1 MEYVALSVEIEGP
14 FKDIIIAELGNAGF
28 ESFEDTATGFK
39 AYIPAPDFNLEAFEG
54 FLMEYAEFTSIGYAY
69 ETIADKN
76 WNEEWEKAF
85 QPVSVTDQIYIRAVF
100 HPANDSFPHQLVI
113 QPKQAF
119 GTGHHTTTSLMLEN
133 ILSLNLQGKRV
144 LDCGTG
150 TGILAIMAYK
160 LGAAYINAYDTDSWS
175 IENTNENLALNLVS
189 GVDVWQGKITDM
201 EATEPFDIVLA
212 NINRNILIAEM
223 AQYAAVMAPSAQLL
237 LSGFYKSDIELVADA
252 ATKAGLTYVKEQS
265 GFETWTVL
273 HFEKSLK

>member
-1 MEYVALSVEIEGP
+1 MEYVALSIDIEGP
-14 FKDIIIAELGNAGF
+14 FKDIVIAELGNAGF
-28 ESFEDTATGFK
+28 ESFEDTPTGFK
-39 AYIPAPDFNLEAFEG
+39 GYIPSPDFDVSNIEG
-54 FLMEYAEFTSIGYAY
+54 ILMEYAEFTSIGYAY
-69 ETIADKN
+69 ETLPDKN

-100 HPANDSFPHQLVI
+100 HPANEAFKHQLVI

-133 ILSLNLQGKRV
+133 MLTLKFEGTRV

-150 TGILAIMAYK
+150 TGILAILAHK
-160 LGAAYINAYDTDSWS
+160 LGSAYINAYDTDSWS
-175 IENTNENLALNLVS
+175 IENTQENLNLNEVS
-189 GVDVWQGKITDM
+189 GVEVWQGKITDLTL
-201 EATEPFDIVLA
+201 TEPFNIVLA

-223 AQYAAVMAPSAQLL
+223 AHYAAVMAVNGQLL
-237 LSGFYKSDIELVADA
+237 LSGFYKSDIDLVSNA
-252 ATKAGLTYVKEQS
+252 ATKAGLTFVKEQS

>member
-1 MEYVALSVEIEGP
+1 MEYVALSIDIDGP
-14 FKDIIIAELGNAGF
+14 FKDIIVAELGNVGF
-28 ESFEDTATGFK
+28 ESFEDTPTGFK
-39 AYIPAPDFNLEAFEG
+39 AYIPSPDFNPDNIEG
-54 FLMEYAEFTSIGYAY
+54 FLMEYAQFTSIGYAY

-85 QPVSVTDQIYIRAVF
+85 QPVAVTDQIYIRAIF
-100 HPANDSFPHQLVI
+100 HPANSNFPYELVI

-119 GTGHHTTTSLMLEN
+119 GTGHHTTTNLMLEN
-133 ILSLNLQGKRV
+133 MLRLNFEGNRV

-150 TGILAIMAYK
+150 TGILAIMAHK

-175 IENTNENLALNLVS
+175 IENTQENLALNNVT
-189 GVDVWQGKITDM
+189 GVNVWQGKITDL
-201 EATEPFDIVLA
+201 ADTQPFEIVLA

-223 AQYAAVMAPSAQLL
+223 EHYAQVMAPNGQLL
-237 LSGFYKSDIELVADA
+237 LSGFYKSDIDLVTDA
-252 ATKAGLTYVKEQS
+252 ATKAGLTYVNEQS

>member
-1 MEYVALSVEIEGP
+1 MEYIALSIDIEGP
-14 FKDIIIAELGNAGF
+14 FKDIIVAELGNAGF

-39 AYIPAPDFNLEAFEG
+39 AYIPAPDFTPDNIEG
-54 FLMEYAEFTSIGYAY
+54 FLMEYAQFTSIGYAY

-85 QPVSVTDQIYIRAVF
+85 QPVAVTDQIYIRAIF
-100 HPANDSFPHQLVI
+100 HPANSNFPYELVI

-119 GTGHHTTTSLMLEN
+119 GTGHHTTTNLMLEN
-133 ILSLNLQGKRV
+133 MLRLNFEGKRV

-150 TGILAIMAYK
+150 TGILAIMAHK

-175 IENTNENLALNLVS
+175 IENTQENLALNNVT
-189 GVDVWQGKITDM
+189 GVNVWQGKITDLTDTQPY
-201 EATEPFDIVLA
+201 EIVLA

-223 AQYAAVMAPSAQLL
+223 EHYAQVMAPNGQLL
-237 LSGFYKSDIELVADA
+237 LSGFYKSDIDLVTAA
-252 ATKAGLTYVKEQS
+252 ATKAGLTYVNEQS